1 MATDIVQGLFG
12 MTPES
17 YQDQRDAEAYKRA
30 AAFGQMSPMQAA
42 RTSIYYGANQ
52 LGNVV
57 GGMLGAEDP
66 QMRLISQ
73 RNALARQFDVSTP
86 DGLAQYAGAL
96 QQIGDTQGALEVANI
111 SRKAASEVA
120 LAKQRMFEKQGVDP
134 TQQLIRAGKHTPA
147 SIAAYVKSG
156 NIQDLEL
163 IEKPVTEPT
172 TDPIKNARAIAA
184 AEFTEGSP
192 EYVQR
197 YKEELKRLTAKEPK
211 AGNIKE
217 VGVAMGSRLPVYL
230 DVNKNDGQGEQF
242 IYEKSADGKQM
253 RVPYFGGVDK
263 TTATTKVQVDSGEN
277 EFRKRLGAKDADR
290 VDNAMTMKDSSI
302 AALNSLNTL
311 NQLDQNALISGS
323 FAAGRVGATNFL
335 KTIGLTGEK
344 DDKTLADSVNYQK
357 TAGDLV
363 LATLNG
369 KLGGQ
374 VSNKDVEFIRSLV
387 PQLENSPQARKQL
400 IEFMVEKN
408 QLIVQEASRLETYA
422 RDPKNNGLR
431 GYVPKIPIFS
441 GQSPSRSSALQE
453 MSIQQLQDMLK
464 TAKPSR

>member
-17 YQDQRDAEAYKRA
+17 YQQQRDAAALERA
-30 AAFGQMSPMQAA
+30 AAFGRMDPMQAA

-52 LGNVV
+52 LGGAI

-86 DGLAQYAGAL
+86 EGLAQYAGAL
-96 QQIGDTQGALEVANI
+96 QQIGDTQGALEVSNI

-134 TQQLIRAGKHTPA
+134 IQQLIRAGKHYPA
-147 SIAAYVKSG
+147 SIALYAKSG

-163 IEKPVTEPT
+163 IEKPVAEPT

-184 AEFTEGSP
+184 AEFPVGSP
-192 EYVQR
+192 EYTER

-211 AGNIKE
+211 VGNVKE
-217 VGVAMGSRLPVYL
+217 VGVAMGSREPVYL
-230 DVNKNDGQGEQF
+230 DVNNDQQY
-242 IYEKSADGKQM
+242 IYQKGADGKQM
-253 RVPYFGGVDK
+253 RVPYFGGVDR
-263 TTATTKVQVDSGEN
+263 TTATTKVQVDAGEN
-277 EFRKRLGAKDADR
+277 EFRKRLGVKDADR

-302 AALNSLNTL
+302 AALNSLNRL
-311 NQLDQNALISGS
+311 NQLDQNALISGT
-323 FAAGRVGATNFL
+323 FATGRVGATNL
-335 KTIGLTGEK
+335 LNTLGLTSAK
-344 DDKTLADSVNYQK
+344 DADNLSKSENYQK
-357 TAGDLV
+357 TAGDV
-363 LATLNG
+363 ILATLGG
-369 KLGGQ
+369 KLGAGF
-374 VSNKDVEFIRSLV
+374 SNEDRRFIQGLV

-400 IEFMVEKN
+400 IEFMVNKN
-408 QLIVQEASRLETYA
+408 QSIVQETTRLETYA
-422 RDPKNNGLR
+422 RDNNGLK

-441 GQSPSRSSALQE
+441 GQSSSGSNALQG
-453 MSIQQLQDMLK
+453 MSIEQLQNMLK
-464 TAKPSR
+464 NAQPTR